1 MPYQNAESLMI
12 PRPISAQA
20 HAFPWLK
27 AMLMSIA
34 LFGLLAFFQSV
45 ASYNELQQQGSN
57 RSFLDVFL
65 RGAIFYPPWIA
76 FSVGLFAF
84 ADRIRDRLTR
94 PVPVLILFAICT
106 VLFYVPYMMFEVGV
120 ALVFEGRPLSNL
132 PDAMRKWPPFGYFV
146 DYLIFC
152 GCFFSIH
159 GLALV
164 RGQWQRE
171 RQNRLLEA
179 QTLNLTL
186 ELEQQRLAA
195 IQAQL
200 EPHFLF
206 NALSAISALVRTDDK
221 RTALSAI
228 SRLSDL
234 LRYALTVSRR
244 DWVTLSDELSFVG
257 HYLELQKLRYGDRL
271 SIRIEADPVVTADH
285 ECPPLLLQPLVE
297 NALRHG
303 VETHQSRAE
312 VTIRVLREAENLR
325 ITIDNPLPASAT
337 ANPGLGLGLASTRD
351 RLRLRYGEA
360 VSLATSTNDG
370 RFVVTLV
377 LPEHNGG

>member
-1 MPYQNAESLMI
+1 
-12 PRPISAQA
+12 
-20 HAFPWLK
+20 
-27 AMLMSIA
+27 MSIA
-34 LFGLLAFFQSV
+34 LFSLLAFFQSV
-45 ASYNELQQQGSN
+45 ATYNELQQQGSD
-57 RSFLDVFL
+57 RSFLDVLL
-65 RGAIFYPPWIA
+65 RGAIFYPPWIV

-94 PVPVLILFAICT
+94 PVPVLVLFSICT
-106 VLFYVPYMMFEVGV
+106 VFFYVPYMIFEVGV

-132 PDAMRKWPPFGYFV
+132 PDAMRKWSPFGYFV

-179 QTLNLTL
+179 QTLSLTL

-244 DWVTLSDELSFVG
+244 DWVTLSDELGFVG

-271 SIRIEADPVVTADH
+271 SIRIEADPVVTADY

-312 VTIRVLREAENLR
+312 VSIRVLREAENLR

-360 VSLATSTNDG
+360 VSLTTSASDG

-377 LPEHNGG
+377 LPEPKGG